1 MKAQASFHYQ
11 LRLHVVVVNAADG
24 AALHRVFALSRRF
37 EGNNRGLARINRGV
51 DAKIGNVQA
60 VLYVHGGDFKLDVV
74 TTLNPDYRR
83 LNLIL
88 LHYHLDVLGRRL
100 PGTAGQQ
107 QEK

>member
-1 MKAQASFHYQ
+1 MVGAT
-11 LRLHVVVVNAADG
+11 DD
-24 AALHRVFALSRRF
+24 AALHRIFALCRRC
-37 EGNNRGLARINRGV
+37 EDDNRGLSRINRGV

-60 VLYVHGGDFKLDVV
+60 VLDIHDRDLKFDIVA
-74 TTLNPDYRR
+74 TLNPDYRR

-88 LHYHLDVLGRRL
+88 LHYHLDVLGRRM